1 MKRRTSILKALAIVA
16 ATTAPFAVAAQSVEQ
31 SILAQL
37 TNQGFGNFQISRT
50 LLGRIRIVSQ
60 NGTLTREIV
69 FNPTTGEILRDYWQD
84 KDGDRATP
92 RLVDPNDDD
101 DRPRS
106 NSGSGSGS
114 SGSGGSGSN
123 SGSGSSSD
131 DDDDDDDNSG
141 SGSGNSGSGHS
152 GGDDDDDRDDED
164 DDRDDEDD
172 DRDDDEDEE
181 DDDKDDDDDD
191 KDDDRR

>member
-1 MKRRTSILKALAIVA
+1 MKRRTSILRALAIVA

-31 SILAQL
+31 SIIAQL

-60 NGTLTREIV
+60 SGTLTREIV
-69 FNPTTGEILRDYWQD
+69 FNPTTGEILRDYWRD

-106 NSGSGSGS
+106 NSGSGSS
-114 SGSGGSGSN
+114 GSGSN

-131 DDDDDDDNSG
+131 DDDDDDNSG
-141 SGSGNSGSGHS
+141 SGSSNSGSGHS
-152 GGDDDDDRDDED
+152 GGDDRDDDRDDED
-164 DDRDDEDD
+164 DDRDDRDD

>member
-31 SILAQL
+31 SIIAQL

-60 NGTLTREIV
+60 SGTLTREIV

-106 NSGSGSGS
+106 NSGSGSS
-114 SGSGGSGSN
+114 GSGSN

-131 DDDDDDDNSG
+131 DDEDDDDNSG
-141 SGSGNSGSGHS
+141 SGSSNSGSGHS
-152 GGDDDDDRDDED
+152 GGDDRDDDRDDED
-164 DDRDDEDD
+164 DDRDDRDE
-172 DRDDDEDEE
+172 DRDDDDDEE
-181 DDDKDDDDDD
+181 DDDKDE